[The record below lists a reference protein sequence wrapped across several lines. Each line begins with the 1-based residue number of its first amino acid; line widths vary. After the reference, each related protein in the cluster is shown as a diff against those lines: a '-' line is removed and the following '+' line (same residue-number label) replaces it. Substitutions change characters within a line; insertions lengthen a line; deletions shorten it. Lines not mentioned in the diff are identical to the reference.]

1 MINMKNNTKQIIVE
15 AALQLFHTNG
25 YDGTSIRD
33 IALKAEINPA
43 NIAYYFKN
51 KNGLLEYCFTNY
63 LEKYI
68 EIFEIEIR
76 KLEPVRADVCLFAIL
91 SSLLDFQAK
100 HFIAARF
107 IIRELTLDT
116 RLNREI
122 LSTYMAKER
131 YYFQYLIETGIKN
144 SVFRQVN
151 IPTFIVQIKGL
162 LTGLVIHAH
171 YAAELLHMQPRDNYY
186 IEQYKNQCLLFVSQ
200 NLLTSQ
206 AVVSL

>member
-1 MINMKNNTKQIIVE
+1 MIVE

-33 IALKAEINPA
+33 IALKAKINPA

-51 KNGLLEYCFTNY
+51 KNGLLEYCFINY

-76 KLEPVRADVCLFAIL
+76 KLESVRADVCLFSII

-144 SVFRQVN
+144 SIFHQVN
-151 IPTFIVQIKGL
+151 IPAFILQIKGL
-162 LTGLVIHAH
+162 LTAPVIHAH
-171 YAAELLHMQPRDNYY
+171 YATELLHIQPRDKYY
-186 IEQYKNQCLLFVSQ
+186 IEQYKNQCLSFLSQ
-200 NLLTSQ
+200 NLLISR